1 MYALSGSSPV
11 LESESPHPD
20 EVAEL
25 AAEVVA
31 RFARIGGT
39 CTVADERGL
48 CTELR
53 VKVVAGDSLV
63 VSTPADR
70 LRPGMRVT
78 GRGHDGAEVRQL
90 MFSVEEV
97 EDTLPGRADALLRLQ
112 ETMARG
118 DERHDHRFEFDAP
131 GTAATHDPFGG
142 ADGRPAAIRIAD
154 VSRSGIAFIADRR
167 FEPGEPV
174 DIAFEDEA
182 GAAIRAR
189 AQVLRAER
197 AVYGRTRYAARI
209 LAIGEMD
216 QLRLD
221 RLCNRCRLRD
231 EAAQSAADDDMPLL
245 EMLAASSQGRGGLRR
260 LFGRA

>member
-1 MYALSGSSPV
+1 V
-11 LESESPHPD
+11 LDSEFPPPEAD
-20 EVAEL
+20 ADL
-25 AAEVVA
+25 AAEIVA

-63 VSTPADR
+63 VSAPADR

-78 GRGHDGAEVRQL
+78 GRGHDGQEVRQI
-90 MFSVEEV
+90 MFSIEEV

-112 ETMARG
+112 ETVARG
-118 DERHDHRFEFDAP
+118 DERHDNRFEFDAP

-142 ADGRPAAIRIAD
+142 GVDGRPAAIRIAD

-167 FEPGEPV
+167 FEAGEPV

-182 GAAIRAR
+182 GSGIRAR

-209 LAIGEMD
+209 IAIGEMD

-231 EAAQSAADDDMPLL
+231 EAAQAAADDDIPLL
-245 EMLAASSQGRGGLRR
+245 ELLAANTNGRGGLRK